1 MPSSLYSDQTNS
13 NAATLA
19 TETARQNRR
28 VDMLLQL
35 YTGVARIIDEHLSK
49 ILHPVMSLVYEVIG
63 SVEIAVL
70 SFAVTVLAYLGLSSP
85 SF

>member
-19 TETARQNRR
+19 TETARQNGR

-35 YTGVARIIDEHLSK
+35 YTGVARIIDEYLSK
-49 ILHPVMSLVYEVIG
+49 ILYPVLEALVKAIG
-63 SVEIAVL
+63 LAKIGFSIFSVSVL
-70 SFAVTVLAYLGLSSP
+70 T
-85 SF
+85 